1 MNHKFLYKSFTLITA
16 AFLIALLGRLIG
28 FNSQQS
34 LVSGIFSITI
44 LGAILFWEFRLSFA
58 FLGSSLMLLLGLA
71 TLEEFILSSSWEIIF
86 FLLGMMILVAALKEL
101 GVFTWLLSRALCMKN
116 MNAKKFLL
124 ALTFTSALMA
134 CVIDEV
140 SSILFMIMVIF
151 ELSDYFE
158 INPIP
163 FVMAS
168 VLATNIGSTGTVIGN
183 PIGIFI
189 AAKSGLTF
197 EDFITHSFPVMIVSL
212 VVLYGALIAILKK
225 PLKELDSKIKMY
237 KPNEFLVRLLSV
249 PPEIKLRIGFAILAL
264 TLLAISLHHRIEL
277 MLGLK
282 DNTVLLIIPLISA
295 AFVMIWRRQR
305 ARTYVESGVEWWTML
320 FFIFLFAQSGIL
332 AKTGATQVVAHRLTE
347 AVGESQNA
355 LTGLVFLGS
364 GIVSSFLDN
373 VVVVAA
379 SIPIIEDLIAIDPLR
394 GILWWALLFGACF
407 GGNLTIIGSTANIIA
422 IGTLEKDK
430 KATIKFFEWIKLSIF
445 PTVCTMVF
453 VLLFLI
459 FIYAHIYNHHY

>member
-1 MNHKFLYKSFTLITA
+1 MNHKFLYKSLILIGTA
-16 AFLIALLGRLIG
+16 LAISLSGRLIG
-28 FNSQQS
+28 FNTEQIF
-34 LVSGIFSITI
+34 VSGIFAITI

-58 FLGSSLMLLLGLA
+58 FLGSSIMLLTGIA

-86 FLLGMMILVAALKEL
+86 FLIGMMILVAALKEL
-101 GVFTWLLSRALCMKN
+101 GVFTWLLGRTLCMKN

-124 ALTFTSALMA
+124 VLTFTSAIMA

-140 SSILFMIMVIF
+140 SSIVFMIMVIF

-163 FVMAS
+163 FVVAS

-197 EDFITHSFPVMIVSL
+197 EDFITHSFPLMIVSL
-212 VVLYGALIAILKK
+212 IILYGALVVVLKK
-225 PLKELDSKIKMY
+225 PLKELNEKIKIY
-237 KPNEFLVRLLSV
+237 EPNEFLIRLLSV
-249 PPEIKLRIGFAILAL
+249 PPEKKLRIGFAILAF
-264 TLLAISLHHRIEL
+264 TLLAISLHHRIEI

-282 DNTVLLIIPLISA
+282 ENTVLLIIPLISA
-295 AFVMIWRRQR
+295 AFVMIWRRHR
-305 ARTYVESGVEWWTML
+305 ARSYVENGVEWWTIL

-332 AKTGATQVVAHRLTE
+332 AKTGATQVVANRLTE
-347 AVGESQNA
+347 TVGESQGA

-379 SIPIIEDLIAIDPLR
+379 SIPVIKDLIAIDPLR
-394 GILWWALLFGACF
+394 EILWWALLFGACF

-422 IGTLEKDK
+422 IGTLEKDRK
-430 KATIKFFEWIKLSIF
+430 ITIKFSEWIKLSIF
-445 PTVCTMVF
+445 PTVCTMLF
-453 VLLFLI
+453 ALLFFI
-459 FIYAHIYNHHY
+459 FVYGYIYNHL